1 MRTTGLSPKVIIP
14 AIAQIVAGVV
24 LIVFGLDTE
33 GQTAIAT
40 GLGTFGIGYTAKPG
54 TVR

>member
-1 MRTTGLSPKVIIP
+1 MKTTGLSPKVYIP
-14 AIAQIVAGVV
+14 ALAQIAAGIL